1 MTLGG
6 DGVIDISASS
16 IGDITI
22 SAALTASGES
32 LVTDLSVSALPNS
45 EAGTDGET
53 VETDGSDLG
62 NYSIGDITIEKSNT
76 IGIGST
82 SLFDS
87 SSTLENVFH
96 AMGAIGN
103 ITLSGG
109 GSENVQTS
117 LFKASTD
124 GALFYAS
131 GAANGDYNALNTASI
146 IYWDGNTA
154 TAETYSD
161 LSGGTVS
168 IGNVYINTASA
179 AASSDPDTIHDAQ
192 GDNTTT
198 VWSGL
203 NIFAGVT
210 AGAAAMDNAFDD
222 VSGNTTLAGG
232 TETMVAQ
239 DADLSGT
246 IGTITV
252 TNKTQQLTVPAL
264 SLIHI

>member
-1 MTLGG
+1 
-6 DGVIDISASS
+6 
-16 IGDITI
+16 
-22 SAALTASGES
+22 
-32 LVTDLSVSALPNS
+32 
-45 EAGTDGET
+45 
-53 VETDGSDLG
+53 
-62 NYSIGDITIEKSNT
+62 
-76 IGIGST
+76 
-82 SLFDS
+82 
-87 SSTLENVFH
+87 
-96 AMGAIGN
+96 MGAIGN
-103 ITLSGG
+103 ITLQGG

-124 GALFYAS
+124 GAVFYAS
-131 GAANGDYNALNTASI
+131 GAANGDFNALNSASI

-252 TNKTQQLTVPAL
+252 TNKTQQLTVPAGVDAAIANAKPETA
-264 SLIHI
+264 SDYFSGIVAATSVGAINGASYTADASGEWVEIGAASGGAADTMNEEELIVYIA